1 MVRAPFERL
10 ALLSMMVVLATA
22 AAVQVVGV
30 ARTGAKETTP
40 IDTAQRYG
48 SWIPFWHERLAE
60 NRLAPSPF
68 RSKPTIAI
76 DTVRLMETS
85 TRAAGVRLEPLAAT
99 QPCSSPVGSSPAA
112 PKTVNLALPNDGS
125 LITGP
130 VVVIRSENQSNIT
143 EIQRLVR
150 CGDEQVAQGNVV
162 TTSLRDT
169 HGFVG
174 GRSNGSSWLAGS
186 INVSDAFS
194 GLRISHRIAIT
205 ASPNLGVTLWDQLEF
220 APGTNLQLSTPLGR
234 SVASTLERYGASV
247 VELRASDSELGFTFS
262 GTAED
267 FGIGDPLCIS
277 CPERKDLEAI
287 ALALKRSPSK
297 TRQIIPTLAIGDSF
311 FSPRLRTNEILSA
324 VRFKLGEQTV
334 PIEFPSGL
342 PVDSA
347 LSLDQFF
354 SFGSKCL
361 EFSEIGFCIEADELK
376 KQIEAFGSGD
386 LALIILSPADILTS
400 YMESDTTSVDS
411 STRSESLLTK
421 LVAEIV
427 SSAPNASIVLISP
440 LSGSIGGNVE
450 NDRIHR
456 IFDNVIAADPSGRV
470 FRNAGGDSQTSGY
483 VQSTNQTE
491 DELLSVSV
499 LSLVGRIRS
508 LFESPN
514 PLRKL

>member
-10 ALLSMMVVLATA
+10 ALLSVMVILASA

-40 IDTAQRYG
+40 IDTTQRYG
-48 SWIPFWHERLAE
+48 SWIPFWHERLSE
-60 NRLAPSPF
+60 NRPAPSPF
-68 RSKPTIAI
+68 RSKPTIAV
-76 DTVRLMETS
+76 DTVRVMETS
-85 TRAAGVRLEPLAAT
+85 ARATGVRLEPLAAT

-112 PKTVNLALPNDGS
+112 PKTVNLAIPNDGS
-125 LITGP
+125 LVTGP

-150 CGDEQVAQGNVV
+150 CGDQQVAQGNVV

-205 ASPNLGVTLWDQLEF
+205 ASPNLGATLWDQLEF

-234 SVASTLERYGASV
+234 SVASTLERYGASI

-262 GTAED
+262 GTAQD

-297 TRQIIPTLAIGDSF
+297 NRQALPTLAIGDSF
-311 FSPRLRTNEILSA
+311 FSPRLQTNEILSA
-324 VRFKLGEQTV
+324 VSVKLAEQTV

-342 PVDSA
+342 PADSA
-347 LSLDQFF
+347 LSLNQFI
-354 SFGSKCL
+354 SFGTECL
-361 EFSEIGFCIEADELK
+361 EPSDFGFCIEADELNK
-376 KQIEAFGSGD
+376 ELKALGSAN

-400 YMESDTTSVDS
+400 YMKSDTTSFDS
-411 STRSESLLTK
+411 SIRSENLLTK

-427 SSAPNASIVLISP
+427 SSAPRAKIVLVSP
-440 LSGSIGGNVE
+440 QSGSIGGNVE

-456 IFDNVIAADPSGRV
+456 IFDNVIAADPSSRV
-470 FRNAGGDSQTSGY
+470 VRNSGGDPNTSGY
-483 VQSTNQTE
+483 IQSTSQTE

-499 LSLVGRIRS
+499 FSLVGRIRS
-508 LFESPN
+508 LFEPPK